1 MSADTSPQSPAFQQ
15 LTADNRGP
23 VVVVTSYIFLVVSI
37 IVVFTRLITRFQIS
51 RRFAPDDYCI
61 LVSIIFLIG
70 QTVAVTLAVN
80 AGLGRHRSTLS
91 DDAFDKYAKV
101 CFPIDPRRPFPDVLQ
116 RLFTLLECSPSRLYA
131 RQKRQQTT
139 LSWAS
144 NHPGHSCV
152 LVKPVLP

>member
-23 VVVVTSYIFLVVSI
+23 VVVVTSYIFLVISI

-51 RRFAPDDYCI
+51 RRFAPDDYTI

-80 AGLGRHRSTLS
+80 AGLGKHRAALS
-91 DDAFDKYAKV
+91 DNEFDKYAKV
-101 CFPIDPRRPFPDVLQ
+101 CFSIDLR
-116 RLFTLLECSPSRLYA
+116 
-131 RQKRQQTT
+131 
-139 LSWAS
+139 
-144 NHPGHSCV
+144 
-152 LVKPVLP
+152 